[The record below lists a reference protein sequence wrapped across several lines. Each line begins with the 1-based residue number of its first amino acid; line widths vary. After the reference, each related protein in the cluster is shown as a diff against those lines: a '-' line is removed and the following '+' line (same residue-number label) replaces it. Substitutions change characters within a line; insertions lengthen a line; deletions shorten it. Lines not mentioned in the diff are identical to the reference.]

1 MNYGFFENTLK
12 TMGQI
17 FEILKLPA
25 AKVERLSR
33 PDKILDFKLMV
44 PMDDGSSREF
54 SAWRV
59 QYNNVLGP
67 YKGGIR
73 FHADSSLDEVK
84 ALAALMTWK
93 TSLMSL
99 PYGGG
104 KGAIKVDPRTLSQ
117 GELERLSR
125 AYVQAI
131 WQDIGSQKDVP
142 APDVNTNSQIMDWM
156 VDEYAKLAGK
166 KDLAVF
172 TGKSLAN
179 GGAAG
184 RDKATGW
191 GGFVVLRE
199 FLKNRPDITE
209 KTVAIQGFG
218 NVGSHLAKFLFDA
231 GFKIVAISD
240 SQGALYEPKGIDINK
255 ILSVKDKAGI
265 IDRDVCYSL
274 DGQGKCQIFTN
285 DDLLFLPV
293 DILVP
298 AALEDQI
305 NKENVSQI
313 KAKVILEMANGPVT
327 QEADTVLKEKKV
339 DVLPDILAN
348 GGGVAGSYFEW
359 QQNLANETW
368 LETDYLKKLEEKMI
382 ESFEAVKSTKERLNI
397 DWRLAASARAIER
410 VADSLS

>member
-17 FEILKLPA
+17 FEILKLPP

-33 PDKILDFKLMV
+33 PDKILDFQLTV
-44 PMDDGSSREF
+44 AMDDGSSREF

-59 QYNNVLGP
+59 QYNNTLGP

-73 FHADSSLDEVK
+73 FHPDSSLDEVK

-117 GELERLSR
+117 SELERLSR

-156 VDEYAKLAGK
+156 IDEYSKLTGQ

-172 TGKSLAN
+172 TGKSLAT

-199 FLKNRPDITE
+199 FLKNRPDIVE

-231 GFKIVAISD
+231 GFKIVAVSD
-240 SQGALYEPKGIDINK
+240 SQGALYEPNGIDINK

-305 NKENVSQI
+305 NKENVSKI
-313 KAKVILEMANGPVT
+313 KAKVVLEMANGPVT
-327 QEADTVLKEKKV
+327 QEADTVLKEKKI

-368 LETDYLKKLEEKMI
+368 LENDYLKKLEEKMI
-382 ESFEAVKSTKERLNI
+382 ESFKAVEETKNRLAV
-397 DWRLAASARAIER
+397 DWRLAANARAIER
-410 VADSLS
+410 VANALS

>member
-12 TMGQI
+12 TMGRI
-17 FEILKLPA
+17 FEILKLSP
-25 AKVERLSR
+25 AKVEKLSR
-33 PDKILDFKLMV
+33 PDKILDFKLTV
-44 PMDDGSSREF
+44 AMDDGSSREF
-54 SAWRV
+54 PAWRI

-73 FHADSSLDEVK
+73 FHPDSSLDEVK

-104 KGAIKVDPRTLSQ
+104 KGAVKVDPRTLSQ
-117 GELERLSR
+117 SELEKLSR
-125 AYVQAI
+125 AYVRAI

-156 VDEYAKLAGK
+156 VDEYSKLAGQ

-172 TGKSLAN
+172 TGKSLSN

-191 GGFVVLRE
+191 GGFVVLQE
-199 FLKNRPDITE
+199 FLKGRPDITE

-240 SQGALYEPKGIDINK
+240 SQGALYEPKGIDIDK

-265 IDRDVCYSL
+265 IDREICYSL
-274 DGQGKCQIFTN
+274 DGQGKCQVFAN
-285 DDLLFLPV
+285 SDLLLLPV

-305 NKENVSQI
+305 NKDNVSQI
-313 KAKVILEMANGPVT
+313 GAKVILEMANGPVT
-327 QEADTVLKEKKV
+327 QEADTVLREKNI

-368 LETDYLKKLEEKMI
+368 LEADYLKKLEEKMV
-382 ESFEAVKSTKERLNI
+382 ESFKAVEETKNRLGV
-397 DWRLAASARAIER
+397 DWRLAANARAIER
-410 VADSLS
+410 VANALS

>member
-1 MNYGFFENTLK
+1 MNYDFFGNTLK

-17 FEILKLPA
+17 FNLLSLSS
-25 AKVERLSR
+25 AKIERLSR
-33 PDKILDFKLMV
+33 PDKILDFELSV
-44 PMDDGSSREF
+44 PMDDGSIRKF
-54 SAWRV
+54 AAWRV
-59 QYNNVLGP
+59 QYNDTLGP

-73 FHADSSLDEVK
+73 FHPDSNLDEVK

-104 KGAIKVDPRTLSQ
+104 KGAVKVDPRTLSQ
-117 GELERLSR
+117 GELEKLSR
-125 AYVQAI
+125 AYVRAI
-131 WQDIGSQKDVP
+131 WQDIGPRKDVP

-156 VDEYAKLAGK
+156 VDEYSVLSGNRQLA
-166 KDLAVF
+166 AF
-172 TGKSLAN
+172 TGKSLNN

-199 FLKNRPDITE
+199 FLRNRPDIKE

-231 GFKIVAISD
+231 GFKVVALSD
-240 SQGALYEPKGIDINK
+240 SQGALYEPNGIDINK

-265 IDRDVCYSL
+265 IDRGVCYSL
-274 DGQGKCQIFTN
+274 DGNNQCRIFSN
-285 DDLLFLPV
+285 GELLALPA

-305 NKENVSQI
+305 NGKNVSQV
-313 KAKVILEMANGPVT
+313 KAKVILEMANGPVS
-327 QEADTVLKEKKV
+327 QEADAELKEKKI

-359 QQNLANETW
+359 EQNLAGETW
-368 LETDYLKKLEEKMI
+368 PEGGYLKKLEEKME
-382 ESFEAVKSTKERLNI
+382 ESFQAVKETKERLDL
-397 DWRLAASARAIER
+397 DWRLAAYARAIGR
-410 VADSLS
+410 VADAL

>member
-12 TMGQI
+12 TMSQI

-33 PDKILDFKLMV
+33 PDKILDFKLTV

-73 FHADSSLDEVK
+73 FHPDSSLDEVK

-156 VDEYAKLAGK
+156 VDEYAKLSGK

-199 FLKNRPDITE
+199 FLKNRPDIVE

-298 AALEDQI
+298 AALEDQV
-305 NKENVSQI
+305 NKENVSKI

-327 QEADTVLKEKKV
+327 QEADVVLKEKKV
-339 DVLPDILAN
+339 DILPDILAN

-382 ESFEAVKSTKERLNI
+382 ESFEAVKSTKERLSI

>member
-1 MNYGFFENTLK
+1 MNYGFFENTLG
-12 TMGQI
+12 TMERI
-17 FEILKLPA
+17 FSLLKLPA
-25 AKVERLSR
+25 AKIERLSR
-33 PDKILDFKLMV
+33 PDKILDFKLAV
-44 PMDDGSSREF
+44 PMDDGSTKEF
-54 SAWRV
+54 EAWRV
-59 QYNNVLGP
+59 QYNNALGP

-73 FHADSSLDEVK
+73 FHSDSSLDEVK

-125 AYVQAI
+125 SYVQAI
-131 WQDIGSQKDVP
+131 WREIGAQKDVP

-156 VDEYAKLAGK
+156 VDEYGRLTGRSEPAA
-166 KDLAVF
+166 F
-172 TGKSLAN
+172 TGKSLAK

-199 FLKNRPDITE
+199 FLKSRPDIR

-218 NVGSHLAKFLFDA
+218 NVGSNLAKFLYDS
-231 GFKIVAISD
+231 GFQIVALAD
-240 SQGALYEPKGIDINK
+240 SQGALREPNGIDINRV
-255 ILSVKDKAGI
+255 LSVKEKIGI
-265 IDRDVCYSL
+265 IDRQACFSL
-274 DGQGKCQIFTN
+274 DGQNLCQVF
-285 DDLLFLPV
+285 DSRELLTMPA

-305 NKENVSQI
+305 NESNAAQI

-327 QEADTVLKEKKV
+327 SAADVILEKQRIEA
-339 DVLPDILAN
+339 LPDILAN

-359 QQNLANETW
+359 QQNLAGEQW
-368 LETDYLKKLEEKMI
+368 PEDIYLRKLEEKMA
-382 ESFEAVKSTKERLNI
+382 ESFRAVKEMKEKLGLS
-397 DWRLAASARAIER
+397 WRLAAFAQAVSR
-410 VADSLS
+410 VADAL

>member
-33 PDKILDFKLMV
+33 PDKILDFKLTV

-73 FHADSSLDEVK
+73 FHPDSSLDEVK

-156 VDEYAKLAGK
+156 VDEYAKLSGK

-199 FLKNRPDITE
+199 FLKNRPDIVE

-298 AALEDQI
+298 AALEDQV
-305 NKENVSQI
+305 NKENVSKI

-327 QEADTVLKEKKV
+327 QEADVVLKEKKV
-339 DVLPDILAN
+339 DILPDILAN

-382 ESFEAVKSTKERLNI
+382 ESFEAVKSTKERLSI

>member
-12 TMGQI
+12 TMRQI
-17 FEILKLPA
+17 FDLLKLPA
-25 AKVERLSR
+25 AKVERLSQ
-33 PDKILDFKLMV
+33 PDKIIDFKIKLA
-44 PMDDGSSREF
+44 MDDGSSREF
-54 SAWRV
+54 EAWRV
-59 QYNNVLGP
+59 QYNNALGP

-73 FHADSSLDEVK
+73 FHPDSTLDEVK

-104 KGAIKVDPRTLSQ
+104 KGAIKVDPRTLSRD
-117 GELERLSR
+117 ELERLSR
-125 AYVQAI
+125 AYVQGI
-131 WQDIGSQKDVP
+131 WQDIGAQKDVP

-156 VDEYAKLAGK
+156 VDEYGKLSGK
-166 KDLAVF
+166 KELAVF
-172 TGKSLAN
+172 TGKSLEN

-199 FLKNRPDITE
+199 FLKSRPDLKE

-218 NVGSHLAKFLFDA
+218 NVGSNLAKFLFDA
-231 GFKIVAISD
+231 GFKVVALSD
-240 SQGALYEPKGIDINK
+240 SQGALYEPNGIDINR
-255 ILSVKDKAGI
+255 ILSIKDKGGI
-265 IDRDVCYSL
+265 IDRDACYSL
-274 DGQGKCQIFTN
+274 DGEGKCRTFTN
-285 DDLLFLPV
+285 EDLLALPV

-305 NKENVSQI
+305 NKMNADQI
-313 KAKVILEMANGPVT
+313 KAKMILEMANGPVT
-327 QEADTVLKEKKV
+327 QEADIILKAKNI

-359 QQNLANETW
+359 QQNLAGEKW
-368 LETDYLKKLEEKMI
+368 PEADYLKKLEEKMI
-382 ESFEAVKSTKERLNI
+382 ESFNAVAAARTRLNT
-397 DWRLAASARAIER
+397 DWRLAAFAWAIER
-410 VADSLS
+410 VANSS